1 LGSPGV
7 DNLWYQNTQIITSSS
22 ENYEQEYENGE
33 VRKVQKTD
41 KEYEVKES
49 VRTYDAFFTKA
60 LLNSG
65 FFLQKSGNVKIEPLN
80 SNLECKTFYAVEG
93 TAISDLE
100 AGEERNLSITMGQ
113 DRKNDFTKIRDS
125 NKPTGKEIV

>member
-1 LGSPGV
+1 MK
-7 DNLWYQNTQIITSSS
+7 
-22 ENYEQEYENGE
+22 
-33 VRKVQKTD
+33 RTD

-60 LLNSG
+60 VLNSG
-65 FFLQKSGNVKIEPLN
+65 FFLQKSGNVKIQPLN

-93 TAISDLE
+93 TTISDLE

-113 DRKNDFTKIRDS
+113 DRLNDFTKIRDS
-125 NKPTGKEIV
+125 NKPTGKEIGLD